1 MTDIVWDS
9 LCGII
14 LILFIMFIGTG
25 CLLTCI
31 TPCLRSK
38 SYTANNTITANNSSI
53 TANNS
58 SITANN
64 SKRELEQSNKQ
75 SNNQSVPMN
84 MNV

>member
-58 SITANN
+58 
-64 SKRELEQSNKQ
+64 KRELEQSNKQ

>member
-9 LCGII
+9 LGGII

-38 SYTANNTITANNSSI
+38 SYTANNSI
-53 TANNS
+53 T
-58 SITANN
+58 TNN

>member
-9 LCGII
+9 LGGII
-14 LILFIMFIGTG
+14 LILFIAFIGTG

-38 SYTANNTITANNSSI
+38 SYTANN
-53 TANNS
+53 

>member
-9 LCGII
+9 LGGII

-58 SITANN
+58 
-64 SKRELEQSNKQ
+64 KRELEQSNKQ

>member
-9 LCGII
+9 LGGII
-14 LILFIMFIGTG
+14 LILFIVFIGSG

-38 SYTANNTITANNSSI
+38 SYTANNSI
-53 TANNS
+53 T
-58 SITANN
+58 TNN
-64 SKRELEQSNKQ
+64 SKRELEQ

>member
-9 LCGII
+9 LGGII

-58 SITANN
+58 
-64 SKRELEQSNKQ
+64 KRELEQSNKQSNKQ

>member
-9 LCGII
+9 LGGII

-38 SYTANNTITANNSSI
+38 SYTANNTITANNS
-53 TANNS
+53 
-58 SITANN
+58 
-64 SKRELEQSNKQ
+64 KRELEQSNKQ
-75 SNNQSVPMN
+75 SKNQSVPMN

>member
-9 LCGII
+9 LGGII

-38 SYTANNTITANNSSI
+38 SYTANN
-53 TANNS
+53 

>member
-9 LCGII
+9 LGGII

-38 SYTANNTITANNSSI
+38 SYTANNSI
-53 TANNS
+53 T
-58 SITANN
+58 TNN
-64 SKRELEQSNKQ
+64 SKRELEQ

>member
-9 LCGII
+9 LGGII

-38 SYTANNTITANNSSI
+38 SYTANN
-53 TANNS
+53 

-64 SKRELEQSNKQ
+64 SKRELEQSN
-75 SNNQSVPMN
+75 NQSVPMN

>member
-9 LCGII
+9 LGGII
-14 LILFIMFIGTG
+14 LILFIMLIGTG

-38 SYTANNTITANNSSI
+38 SYTANNSI
-53 TANNS
+53 T
-58 SITANN
+58 TNN
-64 SKRELEQSNKQ
+64 SKRELEQ

>member
-9 LCGII
+9 LGGII

-38 SYTANNTITANNSSI
+38 SYTANN
-53 TANNS
+53 
-58 SITANN
+58 